1 VNTLSGWGQMNNR
14 AFMNT
19 ISIQVPSMVENIR
32 MIESFID
39 NAKERFHLDDDI
51 YGNIMIA
58 VTEAVNNAIKHGNS
72 NNKAKNVHLSL
83 SLDESVIKFVVK
95 DEGPG
100 FNYDN
105 LPDPTSPE
113 NLEKPGGRGIFL
125 MKHLSDEVEFKENG
139 RVVELSFYM
148 NA

>member
-1 VNTLSGWGQMNNR
+1 MTNR

-39 NAKERFHLDDDI
+39 NAKERYHLDDDI

-58 VTEAVNNAIKHGNS
+58 VTEAVNNAIKHGNAS
-72 NNKAKNVHLSL
+72 DKSKNVHLSL
-83 SLDESVIKFVVK
+83 SLHDSMIKFVVK

-100 FNYDN
+100 FNYEN

-125 MKHLSDEVEFKENG
+125 MKHLSDEVQFKDKG

>member
-1 VNTLSGWGQMNNR
+1 MNS
-14 AFMNT
+14 
-19 ISIQVPSMVENIR
+19 ISVQIPSIVENIR

-72 NNKAKNVHLSL
+72 ADSSKNVLLSL
-83 SLDESVIKFVVK
+83 TLHDSLLKFIIK
-95 DEGPG
+95 DEGTG
-100 FNYDN
+100 FDFHS

-125 MKHLSDEVEFKENG
+125 MKNLSDDVSFRDNG
-139 RVVELSFYM
+139 RTVELSFYM

>member
-1 VNTLSGWGQMNNR
+1 
-14 AFMNT
+14 
-19 ISIQVPSMVENIR
+19 

-72 NNKAKNVHLSL
+72 NDRNKNVHLSL
-83 SLDESVIKFVVK
+83 RLEDSMIKFVVK
-95 DEGPG
+95 DEGAG
-100 FNYDN
+100 FDHHQ

-125 MKHLSDEVEFKENG
+125 MKHLSDEVEFKEEG
-139 RVVELSFYM
+139 RIVELSFYM
-148 NA
+148 NT

>member
-1 VNTLSGWGQMNNR
+1 MSISSEWGQRKNKL

-39 NAKERFHLDDDI
+39 I

-58 VTEAVNNAIKHGNS
+58 VTEAVNNAIKHGNN
-72 NNKAKNVHLSL
+72 NNKTKNVHLSL
-83 SLDESVIKFVVK
+83 ALDESVIKFVIR
-95 DEGPG
+95 DEGDG
-100 FNYDN
+100 FNYDH

-125 MKHLSDEVEFKENG
+125 MKHLSDEVAFKDNG
-139 RVVELSFYM
+139 RTVELSFYV

>member
-1 VNTLSGWGQMNNR
+1 MNAIR
-14 AFMNT
+14 
-19 ISIQVPSMVENIR
+19 IEVPALNENIR

-39 NAKERFHLDDDI
+39 NAREKFHLDDDI

-58 VTEAVNNAIKHGNS
+58 VTEAVNNAIKHGS
-72 NNKAKNVHLSL
+72 HGDSSKNVNLSL
-83 SLDESVIKFVVK
+83 LVDGSTLKFRVE
-95 DEGPG
+95 DQGTG
-100 FNYDN
+100 FDYLH

-125 MKHLSDEVEFKENG
+125 MKHLADEVVFHEGG
-139 RVVELSFYM
+139 RIVELSFYM

>member
-1 VNTLSGWGQMNNR
+1 MNNIR
-14 AFMNT
+14 
-19 ISIQVPSMVENIR
+19 IEVPALTENIR

-39 NAKERFHLDDDI
+39 NAKDKFQLNDDI

-58 VTEAVNNAIKHGNS
+58 VTEAVNNAIKHGSGNDTS
-72 NNKAKNVHLSL
+72 KSVALSL
-83 SLDESVIKFVVK
+83 TLDDSMIKFRIE
-95 DEGPG
+95 DQGDG
-100 FNYDN
+100 FNYEN

-113 NLEKPGGRGIFL
+113 NIEKPGGRGIFL
-125 MKHLSDEVEFKENG
+125 MRHLSDEVDFKDGG